1 MGHRDA
7 AEALTR
13 GYAQGGYR
21 AAMRLAAEKLAA
33 PSKQA
38 YVPRM
43 LVARLYAH
51 SGEKDQALTWLEKAL
66 EEREPFMVSLNVD
79 PFWNSLRSE
88 PRFQDLVRRMNLPS

>member
-1 MGHRDA
+1 MGNREA

-13 GYAQGGYR
+13 GYAQGGYQ
-21 AAMRLAAEKLAA
+21 AAMHLAAEKLGA
-33 PSKQA
+33 PSNQT

-51 SGEKDQALTWLEKAL
+51 SGEKDQALAWLEKAF

-79 PFWNSLRSE
+79 PFWSNLRSE